1 LRRVTT
7 VAQLAIEAL
16 RQLSIDTLY
25 CIPGVQNDD
34 FFDALVDARDITPIV
49 TRHEQGAAYMAMGH
63 AQATGQPAAF
73 CVVPGPGMLNTT
85 AALTSAYW
93 AGARVFALIGAVPT
107 WQAGRGIGVLHDLAD
122 PAAVLRQV
130 TKHTGYVS
138 GGDTAAEVV
147 THALD
152 RLLANEP
159 RPVSVEF
166 PVDCWN
172 QEVDGILAA
181 PGPTLPAVD
190 RDQAQQIADLLAAAS
205 RPLIVVGS
213 GAYGASTEVRELAER
228 LEAPVFT
235 RRQGHGVLDARHRL
249 WVPLTVGH
257 GLWPDADVVVGIG
270 TRLEFPILRW
280 GTDDDLTIV
289 QVNIDEAEL
298 DRHGL
303 GTVGLHADAALG
315 VRAILDALPV
325 DAAGGR
331 HLDDEL
337 NRRRAD
343 FEATTAHLEPQ
354 RATMAAVRD
363 VLPDDGIIVEDVT
376 QMGFAAHFL
385 FEFRH
390 PRTFLTTG
398 PAGTLG
404 AGVAQAIGAQVGA
417 GDRKVLGLIGDGGFL
432 FTASELATA
441 AQYNIPVT
449 LLLHDNGAYGNV
461 KRIQAERFGPDR
473 TIASSLQ
480 NPDFIAFG
488 ESFGVQSLRA
498 DDIDSL
504 RSALETGF
512 SHDGPTLIVSAMGDV
527 PNPWPFMAL
536 PRNRGARR
544 RPH

>member
-1 LRRVTT
+1 MTT
-7 VAQLAIEAL
+7 VAELAIDAL
-16 RQLSIDTLY
+16 RKLEIDTLY

-34 FFDALVDARDITPIV
+34 FFNPLVDARDISPIV

-63 AQATGQPAAF
+63 SQVTGAPSAF

-93 AGARVFALIGAVPT
+93 AGARVLGLIGAVPT
-107 WQAGRGIGVLHDLAD
+107 WLAGKNTGVLHDLQD
-122 PAAVLRQV
+122 PAAVLAQV

-138 GGDTAAEVV
+138 DGGQAVEVV
-147 THALD
+147 GNALD
-152 RLLANEP
+152 HLLSNEP
-159 RPVSVEF
+159 RPVTVEL
-166 PVDCWN
+166 PVNCWN
-172 QEVDGILAA
+172 QEVDGILSS
-181 PGPTLPAVD
+181 PQGSKPDVD
-190 RDQAQQIADLLAAAS
+190 GDQVDLIAGLLASAA
-205 RPLIVVGS
+205 RPLIVVGA
-213 GAYGASTEVRELAER
+213 GAYGGSGEVRELAER

-257 GLWPDADVVVGIG
+257 GLWPEADVVIGIG
-270 TRLEFPILRW
+270 TRLEFPITRW
-280 GTDDDLTIV
+280 GTDDQMTII
-289 QVNIDEAEL
+289 QVNINESEL

-303 GTVGLHADAALG
+303 GTVGLHADAAQG
-315 VRAILDALPV
+315 VRAIVNALPS
-325 DAAGGR
+325 DATGGR
-331 HLDDEL
+331 QLDDEL
-337 NRRRAD
+337 TRRRAMFAAD
-343 FEATTAHLEPQ
+343 TAHLEPQ
-354 RATMAAVRD
+354 RATMSVIRE

-376 QMGFAAHFL
+376 QMGFAAHLF

-390 PRTFLTTG
+390 PRTFLTSG

-461 KRIQAERFGPDR
+461 KRIQTERFGPDR
-473 TIASSLQ
+473 TIASTLK
-480 NPDFIAFG
+480 NPDFMAFG
-488 ESFGVQSLRA
+488 KSFGVQTLRA
-498 DDIDSL
+498 DDLDSL
-504 RSALETGF
+504 KTALHTGF
-512 SHDGPTLIVSAMGDV
+512 DHDGPTLIVSAMGDV

-536 PRNRGARR
+536 PRNRGASRR
-544 RPH
+544 GE